1 MTSVAG
7 VWSVKR
13 HSGFSLVEMLIV
25 LVVVGILYSS
35 AGSMLNM
42 MVSDPLSEERE
53 RLAEYISLAQDEA
66 VVRSQALALG
76 FGSKG
81 YGFFQ
86 MNEQPKTK
94 NAKQEDFVPIEHESF
109 FSAHD
114 LPSGYAQTLYL
125 QGQSVGVGQLHPQ
138 IFILPTGEM
147 TPFEWRL
154 TFNGREEVVK
164 FNAQGQRLDTQT
176 VAGAK

>member
-53 RLAEYISLAQDEA
+53 RLAEYISLAQDET

-86 MNEQPKTK
+86 MNEQPK
-94 NAKQEDFVPIEHESF
+94 AKQNDFVPIEHDSF

-114 LPSGYAQTLYL
+114 LPSGYTQSLYL
-125 QGQSVGVGQLHPQ
+125 EGQSVVLGKIVATNSRVV
-138 IFILPTGEM
+138 ILPTGEM

-154 TFNGREEVVK
+154 KFNGREEVVK
-164 FNAQGQRLDTQT
+164 FNAQGQRLETQT
-176 VAGAK
+176 AAGAK

>member
-53 RLAEYISLAQDEA
+53 RLAEYISLAQDET

-86 MNEQPKTK
+86 MNEQPK
-94 NAKQEDFVPIEHESF
+94 AKQNDFVPIEHDGF

-114 LPSGYAQTLYL
+114 LPSGYTQSLYL
-125 QGQSVGVGQLHPQ
+125 EGQSVAVDKLHPQ
-138 IFILPTGEM
+138 VFILPTGEM

-154 TFNGREEVVK
+154 KFNGREEVVK
-164 FNAQGQRLDTQT
+164 FNAQGQRLETQT
-176 VAGAK
+176 AAGAK

>member
-53 RLAEYISLAQDEA
+53 RLAEYISLAQDET
-66 VVRSQALALG
+66 VERSQALALG

-86 MNEQPKTK
+86 MNEKPK
-94 NAKQEDFVPIEHESF
+94 AKQNDFVPIEHDSF

-114 LPSGYAQTLYL
+114 LPSGYTQSLYL
-125 QGQSVGVGQLHPQ
+125 EGQSVAVDKLHPQ
-138 IFILPTGEM
+138 VFILPTGEM

-154 TFNGREEVVK
+154 KFNGREEVVK
-164 FNAQGQRLDTQT
+164 FNAQGQRLETQT
-176 VAGAK
+176 AAGAK